1 MLCGGITVYAPLKKN
16 GAGPGTRVG
25 IVGIGGL
32 GHFGLLY
39 AKALGCDAITA
50 ISRTSGKKADAMKM
64 GATEFIATDEDA
76 EWATKQAR
84 TLDLIVSTVSSPK
97 MPLGGY
103 LQLLRTNGQFI
114 QVGAPED
121 ELPRIPAFALITKGA
136 RIGGSA
142 IGSPAEIE
150 VCRLVI
156 SREGGLGM
164 GEVGFAN
171 GEVLVGNAAAERG
184 EGR

>member
-1 MLCGGITVYAPLKKN
+1 MLCGGITVFAPLKKN
-16 GAGPGTRVG
+16 GAGPRTRVG

-39 AKALGCDAITA
+39 AKALGCESITA
-50 ISRTSGKKADAMKM
+50 ISRTSAKKADAMKM

-114 QVGAPED
+114 QVGAPEE
-121 ELPRIPAFALITKGA
+121 ELPRVPAFALIMKGA
-136 RIGGSA
+136 RIGGSS

-150 VCRLVI
+150 VCRFFVSQMGRWGWGSL
-156 SREGGLGM
+156 LG
-164 GEVGFAN
+164 
-171 GEVLVGNAAAERG
+171 
-184 EGR
+184 